1 MSKTAKDRDI
11 ANIVRELDKLTL
23 QQTKHILDYI
33 QSSSKSEENS
43 NIGKGRT
50 AATQKYYDRD
60 GAVLVEGDRV
70 YLLTG
75 GVDNEKGEEA
85 TVRLLPKDSSLYIS
99 LIPERYDTAQFKN
112 TIKKMPKNVRK
123 VLYK

>member
-60 GAVLVEGDRV
+60 GAVLVE
-70 YLLTG
+70 
-75 GVDNEKGEEA
+75 
-85 TVRLLPKDSSLYIS
+85 
-99 LIPERYDTAQFKN
+99 
-112 TIKKMPKNVRK
+112 
-123 VLYK
+123 

>member
-11 ANIVRELDKLTL
+11 ANIARELDKLTL

-33 QSSSKSEENS
+33 QSSSSKSEENS

-60 GAVLVEGDRV
+60 GAVLVE
-70 YLLTG
+70 
-75 GVDNEKGEEA
+75 
-85 TVRLLPKDSSLYIS
+85 
-99 LIPERYDTAQFKN
+99 
-112 TIKKMPKNVRK
+112 
-123 VLYK
+123 